1 LLKARINLNTKN
13 LAGHTALDMAQNIDI
28 KRILLKARAK
38 PSFLVREALTLA
50 QRLRLNISFM
60 ERVLI
65 LTRYIR
71 RSISPEERN
80 TWLIVA
86 TLVATSAYQSALSPP
101 GGIYQANASDNFV
114 NTTSSNSTISTP
126 GNAGKSVLSKDD
138 FNSFSVSNMLS
149 LFASTITILI
159 LTPGGIIESLVSA
172 SVIWFVVCYIFSMYR
187 ISPTSANSRI
197 VEIISCSVGFAFL
210 IHAYTLMLARI
221 QAMRR
226 RQ

>member
-13 LAGHTALDMAQNIDI
+13 LEGHTALDMAQNIDI

-65 LTRYIR
+65 LRRYIR